1 MGSRHSHRKDVDKI
15 YEEAGIRFTH
25 ANNKSLRL
33 YFQSQFTPEMED
45 EDLLYLNHIFEIK
58 VYLYFHRHYNT
69 WHLMDT
75 QKFLEETFE
84 KNIETIFNE
93 IKGLEIL
100 ESETDENQDEV
111 IDDYFSFQ
119 KHRAEEIDYT
129 SCRINYFL
137 HTLKEISPTIEL
149 SADFRSKVKMTR
161 ELEIYSLLNDNTNVL
176 YFVLKRIYESYNT
189 ELKKI
194 VIYQVGLKTI
204 DELMYTVLAS
214 FLRKI
219 PTIQSVCVIEKTI
232 RQLKHIELPNEGEY
246 ENDERLENPIINR
259 QHLFNFYQSLSARTN
274 LLELRVLFFLTDYNF
289 IMLSHVILL
298 NKDLR
303 ILQVRNVSTKDSDSM
318 GRDLDY
324 AYYEL
329 LCLGENL
336 RDEIFIFF
344 NYLSQLEHLEQLY
357 ITHFAFN
364 SEINFLACE
373 IAKKLKKLRIL
384 SLDKNQAIINN
395 DLTALESFHFADTNL
410 RKLNLGLTY
419 LNKFRKFEYLINI
432 EQLRDV
438 NIGVLDF
445 VSFSAFVRYLPTTL
459 LERVTLTLNKPTSI
473 ESIPFLFEQ
482 IYTYA
487 FSAKTLKYFYVLNAY
502 SNYTYKEKAMNVHL
516 MKLIEKMKIND
527 TIRKLSFKK
536 PCILYTSIKET
547 DGEKADGIRTFRYIN
562 KKDYNMCTTVLL
574 ILKNVFRYDDYF
586 HHQFSSTKEVF
597 YDKIFRNICSFRF
610 ATYRKIVLE

>member
-1 MGSRHSHRKDVDKI
+1 MGTRQTYRKDIDSE
-15 YEEAGIRFTH
+15 YEQAAIRFTH

-33 YFQSQFTPEMED
+33 YFQSQFTPDMED
-45 EDLLYLNHIFEIK
+45 EDLMYLNHIFEIK
-58 VYLYFHRHYNT
+58 VYLFFHHHYNT

-75 QKFLEETFE
+75 QKFLDETFE

-100 ESETDENQDEV
+100 EAETDENEDEV

-119 KHRAEEIDYT
+119 KFRAQEIDYVT
-129 SCRINYFL
+129 CRINYFL
-137 HTLKEISPTIEL
+137 HVLKEISPTIEFG
-149 SADFRSKVKMTR
+149 AEFRSKIQMTR
-161 ELEIYSLLNDNTNVL
+161 ELEIYSLLNDNTNVI
-176 YFVLKRIYESYNT
+176 YFVLKRIYESYNH

-214 FLRKI
+214 FIRKMSS
-219 PTIQSVCVIEKTI
+219 IQSVCVVEKTI
-232 RQLKHIELPNEGEY
+232 RQLKHIDLTNEGEY
-246 ENDERLENPIINR
+246 DNDERMENPIINR

-289 IMLSHVILL
+289 VMLSHVILL

-303 ILQVRNVSTKDSDSM
+303 ILQVRNVSTKDTESM
-318 GRDLDY
+318 GRDIDFT
-324 AYYEL
+324 YYEL
-329 LCLGENL
+329 LCMGENL

-344 NYLSQLEHLEQLY
+344 NYLSDLVNLEELY

-373 IAKKLKKLRIL
+373 CAKKLKNLRIL

-395 DLTALESFHFADTNL
+395 DVSARENYNFAETNL
-410 RKLNLGLTY
+410 KKLNLGLTY
-419 LNKFRKFEYLINI
+419 LNKFRKYDYIINI
-432 EQLRDV
+432 ENLRDV
-438 NIGVLDF
+438 NIGVLDYI
-445 VSFSAFVRYLPTTL
+445 SFSALVRYLPSTL
-459 LERVTLTLNKPTSI
+459 LERVTLTLNKSTSI
-473 ESIPFLFEQ
+473 ESISFFFEQ

-502 SNYTYKEKAMNVHL
+502 SNNTYKEKGMHVHL
-516 MKLIEKMKIND
+516 MKLIEKMKINQ

-562 KKDYNMCTTVLL
+562 KKEYSLCTTVIL
-574 ILKNVFRYDDYF
+574 ILKSVFRYDDYF
-586 HHQFSSTKEVF
+586 HHTYSSTKQAF
-597 YDKIFRNICSFRF
+597 YEKIFKNICSFRF

>member
-1 MGSRHSHRKDVDKI
+1 MGSRQTYRKDIDSE
-15 YEEAGIRFTH
+15 YEQAAIRFTH

-45 EDLLYLNHIFEIK
+45 EDLMYLNHIFEIK
-58 VYLYFHRHYNT
+58 VYLFFHRHYNT

-75 QKFLEETFE
+75 QKFLDETFE

-111 IDDYFSFQ
+111 VDDYFSFQ
-119 KHRAEEIDYT
+119 KHRANEIDYT
-129 SCRINYFL
+129 TCRINYFL
-137 HTLKEISPTIEL
+137 HVLKEISPTIEL
-149 SADFRSKVKMTR
+149 SAEFRSKIQMTR
-161 ELEIYSLLNDNTNVL
+161 ELEIYSLLNDNSNVI
-176 YFVLKRIYESYNT
+176 YFVLKRIYESYNQ
-189 ELKKI
+189 ELRKI

-204 DELMYTVLAS
+204 DELMYTILAS
-214 FLRKI
+214 FLNKMPMI
-219 PTIQSVCVIEKTI
+219 NSVCVVEKTI
-232 RQLKHIELPNEGEY
+232 RQLKHLDLANEGEF
-246 ENDERLENPIINR
+246 ENDERMENPIINR

-289 IMLSHVILL
+289 VMLSHVILL
-298 NKDLR
+298 NKDLK
-303 ILQVRNVSTKDSDSM
+303 ILQVRNVSTKDTESM
-318 GRDLDY
+318 GKDLDFT
-324 AYYEL
+324 YYEL
-329 LCLGENL
+329 LCMGDNL

-344 NYLSQLEHLEQLY
+344 NYLSELVHLEELY
-357 ITHFAFN
+357 LTHFAFN

-373 IAKKLKKLRIL
+373 CAKKLKKLRIL
-384 SLDKNQAIINN
+384 SLDKNQALINN
-395 DLTALESFHFADTNL
+395 DISARESFNFAETNL
-410 RKLNLGLTY
+410 KKLNLGLTF
-419 LNKFRKFEYLINI
+419 LNKYRKYDYLINI
-432 EQLRDV
+432 ENLRDV

-445 VSFSAFVRYLPTTL
+445 VSFSAFVRYVPTTL
-459 LERVTLTLNKPTSI
+459 LERVTLTLNKSISI
-473 ESIPFLFEQ
+473 ESIPFFFEQ
-482 IYTYA
+482 IYTHA

-502 SNYTYKEKAMNVHL
+502 SNNTYKEKAMNIHL
-516 MKLIEKMKIND
+516 MKLIEKMKVNQ

-562 KKDYNMCTTVLL
+562 KKEYSLCTTVIL

-586 HHQFSSTKEVF
+586 HHKYSSNKQVF
-597 YDKIFRNICSFRF
+597 YETIFKNICSFRF